1 MYFFST
7 DKLIQE
13 TIKDKFKNCT
23 VLTIAH
29 RLDTVMDNDRI
40 LVMDAGVIVEVGL
53 PHQLLEKDDGFLKNL
68 VDQTGASSSIA
79 LKQKAL
85 ENFKLKKDN

>member
-1 MYFFST
+1 M
-7 DKLIQE
+7 IQE

-40 LVMDAGVIVEVGL
+40 LVMDAGSIVEVGT
-53 PHQLLEKDDGFLKNL
+53 PFQLLEKDGGFLKNL
-68 VDQTGASSSIA
+68 VDQTGTSSA
-79 LKQKAL
+79 MVLKQKAL
-85 ENFKLKKDN
+85 ENSKLKKNN